1 MLHRLSS
8 LLGLLCLSCAQGE
21 TLKIKVPEG
30 VDEITFDAKTVS
42 ADELKEWLVLSP
54 VLSQNNDYLVPEYLD
69 ACNAP
74 ANPDGTPCT
83 YSDDAFNA
91 ANARRNIDRIRR
103 RIERLTAARLP
114 RELEPVRK
122 YFAKVQALGL
132 WRTERVLEFMRT
144 GDISNLEG
152 RYGSVDLKA
161 ACAQVLQGIRQAPDQ
176 GAALE
181 LVRTPWTNCAWFHVR
196 DADIGEYPERMWN
209 SFLASKGVRE
219 RLIVIEE

>member
-8 LLGLLCLSCAQGE
+8 LLGLLFLSCAQGE

-30 VDEITFDAKTVS
+30 IDEITFDPKTVS

-83 YSDDAFNA
+83 WRDDAFNA

-103 RIERLTAARLP
+103 RMERLAAARLP
-114 RELEPVRK
+114 EELEPVRK

-132 WRTERVLEFMRT
+132 WRNERVLEFMRT
-144 GDISNLEG
+144 GDISELAD
-152 RYGSVDLKA
+152 RYGALDLKA
-161 ACAQVLQGIRQAPDQ
+161 ACAPDLQRIRQTPDQ
-176 GAALE
+176 RAALKPA
-181 LVRTPWTNCAWFHVR
+181 LTPWANCVWFHVR
-196 DADIGEYPERMWN
+196 DADIGEYPERVWN
-209 SFLASKGVRE
+209 SFLASKGVKE
-219 RLIVIEE
+219 HLIVIEE